1 MIAFRHSSSHPSRK
15 RRKPLDHLDDVDSP
29 WKTLKELRRN
39 WNSGPSG
46 C

>member
-1 MIAFRHSSSHPSRK
+1 MIAFWHNSSHPSRK
-15 RRKPLDHLDDVDSP
+15 HRKLPDHLGNFDSP